1 MGLCEVI
8 RSCRG
13 ALTNEISA
21 LMKHLVSY
29 GKHSELDL
37 MHGTPE
43 GPLTLLLT
51 FVLG

>member
-1 MGLCEVI
+1 
-8 RSCRG
+8 
-13 ALTNEISA
+13 
-21 LMKHLVSY
+21 MKHLVSC
-29 GKHSELDL
+29 GKHIELEL